1 MTMPTLAT
9 LVRDYHR
16 ARCAVR
22 EADRLLDA
30 SESTARFLRDRMANY
45 ARILRDT
52 TIGPAMRAATRSNM
66 ADDRAA
72 VLRWRRVALLRV
84 HRLTRAI
91 AQEDRARAA
100 LARALRT
107 TRTTTSDT
115 LPPSSPLGAA
125 DHDRPASA

>member
-1 MTMPTLAT
+1 MPTLAT

-16 ARCAVR
+16 ARCAVL
-22 EADRLLDA
+22 EADHALKVSEALLQ
-30 SESTARFLRDRMANY
+30 FLRDRMANY

-52 TIGPAMRAATRSNM
+52 TITPAMRAATRSNM

-72 VLRWRRVALLRV
+72 VLRWRRVARLRA

-107 TRTTTSDT
+107 TRTTTRTT
-115 LPPSSPLGAA
+115 LPPSTPLGAA
-125 DHDRPASA
+125 DHDRPACA